1 MIKLTEAE
9 LRRQISKEQAALK
22 NLKKSKSTA
31 KRDYEKY
38 EALKKKFCSLKSSF
52 VSKQK
57 LRNNSLSKVLKKSN
71 PIKAVKK
78 YYLNMNTLLNSNE
91 YYSAVNELDSSVSKA
106 NRKMEEINQKIIS
119 LDKQIYQKE
128 RKINN
133 LKSQLRAVVLEA
145 QNVNK

>member
-1 MIKLTEAE
+1 MTEAE

-31 KRDYEKY
+31 KREYEKY
-38 EALKKKFCSLKSSF
+38 EVLKKKFCSLKNSF

-57 LRNNSLSKVLKKSN
+57 LRNKSLRNILNKAN
-71 PIKAVKK
+71 PINAVKK
-78 YYLNMNTLLNSNE
+78 YYMNMNSLLNSNE

-133 LKSQLRAVVLEA
+133 LKSQLRNAILEA
-145 QNVNK
+145 QNVSK